1 MLSKEITIQNPS
13 GLHARPASAF
23 TRCAAGFRST
33 ITLSK
38 QGEKPV
44 NAKSMIMVL
53 SQSLVCGTT
62 VTITADG
69 EDEVEAISKLTA
81 LIADFTE

>member
-1 MLSKEITIQNPS
+1 MLSKEIKIQNPS

-23 TRCAAGFRST
+23 TRCAAGFNSS

-38 QGEKPV
+38 QGGKPV

-69 EDEVEAISKLTA
+69 KDETEAIAKLTE
-81 LIADFTE
+81 LIASFTE